1 MNKIKINE
9 KRMMTLDEHREMG
22 RILQD
27 VRNMLIVKSVEID
40 GRYGKTKGLGTKLER
55 ATKLID
61 EVRSLLD
68 DRLFIEYPDLED
80 KEGCEYY
87 Y

>member
-1 MNKIKINE
+1 MNKIKISE
-9 KRMMTLDEHREMG
+9 EHKMTLDEHREMG
-22 RILQD
+22 KILQYI
-27 VRNMLIVKSVEID
+27 RNMLVVKSVEID
-40 GRYGKTKGLGTKLER
+40 GIYGKTKVLGTKLER

-68 DRLFIEYPDLED
+68 DRLFNEYPDLED